1 MFRSS
6 PKSSSTS
13 ISRNDQGHSA
23 TTAHSLAS
31 RAPSPIRAFAFMAAL
46 LALPFLFLSPITG
59 AAYAQNEIELRT
71 GNDFLA
77 GNSRSDDLYTAGLA
91 ITYEFQRAKIGD
103 QWLGRGYA
111 SLEENLFTDRD
122 AGVRFDETWLVLGRR
137 FEKGDTRYG
146 VYGGLVRAGEGLFG
160 ERLQNAVH
168 SAIGGDD
175 VDLEYVPDNEHF
187 PVLGAN
193 IRTHL
198 FSSKRWTSHVHGEA
212 RIAQGFKQS
221 LRVGFEV
228 EWRLTNWLELFG
240 GIGAQATWAEY
251 DLLEPWVE
259 PLDMTAELG
268 IAFKQRIVLSWS
280 DNAYGTGMGHT
291 SLAYRIPVSTS
302 QKGSR

>member
-1 MFRSS
+1 MFRSTHQS
-6 PKSSSTS
+6 PVSS
-13 ISRNDQGHSA
+13 ISHPDNRSVA
-23 TTAHSLAS
+23 PLTSVLESRRLSRRRLSTKTAA
-31 RAPSPIRAFAFMAAL
+31 I
-46 LALPFLFLSPITG
+46 LALSFLFLLLVPSSSF
-59 AAYAQNEIELRT
+59 AQNEIELRT

-111 SLEENLFTDRD
+111 ALEENLFTDRE
-122 AGVRFDETWLVLGRR
+122 AGVRFDETWMLLGRR
-137 FEKGDTRYG
+137 FDRGETRYG

-168 SAIGGDD
+168 SVIGDED
-175 VDLEYVPDNEHF
+175 VDLEYVPENEHF

-198 FSSKRWTSHVHGEA
+198 FSSARWTSHVRGEV

-221 LRVGFEV
+221 LRVGFDV
-228 EWRLTNWLELFG
+228 EWRIANWLEVFG
-240 GIGAQATWAEY
+240 GLGAQSTWAEY

-259 PLDMTAELG
+259 PIHMTAELG
-268 IAFKQRIVLSWS
+268 VALKQRIVLSWS
-280 DNAYGTGMGHT
+280 NNAYGTGMGHLN
-291 SLAYRIPVSTS
+291 LAYRMPV
-302 QKGSR
+302 KGARDGTR